1 MTHVAKSWSRRQ
13 HGCLE
18 ELYIPEI
25 QHGSLSAL
33 GSISREIR
41 HSSRLSFNIAAMRIF
56 LLPISTTR
64 TFIYC
69 QRLNQQVSKEQTYI
83 DKLTTRATNLWVKW
97 EKYDKGWQK
106 KVTEYGDKIFQR
118 IPYEEWGLKS
128 IPPLSASRKAATLE
142 GMEKTDVTFPPSL
155 IKPQCLEDVLR
166 TLAIE
171 RQALH
176 TKRMWW
182 SIVGM
187 PITAPVALIPV

>member
-1 MTHVAKSWSRRQ
+1 
-13 HGCLE
+13 
-18 ELYIPEI
+18 
-25 QHGSLSAL
+25 
-33 GSISREIR
+33 
-41 HSSRLSFNIAAMRIF
+41 MRIF

-69 QRLNQQVSKEQTYI
+69 QRLNQQISKEQTYI
-83 DKLTTRATNLWVKW
+83 DKLTTRASNLWVKW

-128 IPPLSASRKAATLE
+128 IPPLSASRKAAKLE
-142 GMEKTDVTFPPSL
+142 TMEKADVTFPPSL
-155 IKPQCLEDVLR
+155 IKPQSLEEVLR
-166 TLAIE
+166 TLATE

-176 TKRMWW
+176 TKRMRW

-187 PITAPVALIPV
+187 PITAPVALIPM

>member
-1 MTHVAKSWSRRQ
+1 
-13 HGCLE
+13 
-18 ELYIPEI
+18 
-25 QHGSLSAL
+25 
-33 GSISREIR
+33 
-41 HSSRLSFNIAAMRIF
+41 MRIF

-69 QRLNQQVSKEQTYI
+69 QRLNQQALKEQTYI

-128 IPPLSASRKAATLE
+128 IPPLSATREAEKLKRT
-142 GMEKTDVTFPPSL
+142 EKTDVTFPPSL
-155 IKPQCLEDVLR
+155 IKPQSVEGVLR
-166 TLAIE
+166 TLATE

-187 PITAPVALIPV
+187 PVTAPVALIPV